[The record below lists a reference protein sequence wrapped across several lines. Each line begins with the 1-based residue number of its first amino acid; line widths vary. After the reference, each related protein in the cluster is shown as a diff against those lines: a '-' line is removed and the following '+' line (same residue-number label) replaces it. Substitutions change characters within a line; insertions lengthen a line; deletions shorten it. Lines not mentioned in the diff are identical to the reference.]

1 MPKFAPITLKGNK
14 YFYLS
19 ILILLSL
26 ILLIMPN
33 YTKTTISYYV
43 FKFSYSPFYGLSDK
57 VGELRGVYKKNQEL
71 EKRVAELTL
80 ENYQLKEQS
89 IENATFRALL
99 KFKSESSY
107 KVIPA
112 KVIAFDP
119 GRNTSTVLVDVG
131 EEEGI
136 RRNMPVINMYGL
148 VGKTIEVM
156 PHTCAV
162 QLLLDPNCRVAA
174 IDQRS
179 RILGIVKLSS
189 SLSLVMDNVPLGED
203 IKAGDQIVTSGL
215 GGIFPSGI
223 QVGKVVEVEETKHAV
238 FKTIRLKPEANFNS
252 LEELFILDISQG

>member
-26 ILLIMPN
+26 ILLIMPHYN
-33 YTKTTISYYV
+33 KTIISYYV

-57 VGELRGVYKKNQEL
+57 VRELRGVYKENQEL
-71 EKRVAELTL
+71 HKKVTELTL
-80 ENYQLKEQS
+80 ENYQLREDSLENIRLRSLLEFKLQS
-89 IENATFRALL
+89 VYQI
-99 KFKSESSY
+99 
-107 KVIPA
+107 IPA

-148 VGKTIEVM
+148 VGKTLEVM
-156 PHTCAV
+156 PHTSAV

-179 RILGIVKLSS
+179 RILGIIKLSP
-189 SLSLVMDNVPLGED
+189 SLSLIMDNVPFGED
-203 IKAGDQIVTSGL
+203 IKVGDQIVTSGL

-223 QVGKVVEVEETKHAV
+223 QMGKVAEVEETKHAV
-238 FKTIRLKPEANFNS
+238 FKTIRLKPEVNFNS
-252 LEELFILDISQG
+252 LEELFVLDISQG